1 MLLILPFCS
10 RHGSS
15 KKDTAVKLTTKY
27 LKNLGIEISGL
38 DLSDKIIEQARI
50 NYPEIHFRKG
60 NLLELE
66 FENDSISGI
75 VAFYAIVRQLPRF
88 R

>member
-1 MLLILPFCS
+1 M
-10 RHGSS
+10 
-15 KKDTAVKLTTKY
+15 TETT
-27 LKNLGIEISGL
+27 NLEVSGM
-38 DLSDKIIEQARI
+38 DLSEKILEQERAI
-50 NYPEIHFRKG
+50 NPDIHFRKG